1 MLSVK
6 ARESYDVSVSRISKV
21 SVGAKRLLV
30 GRPFRSDT
38 LSATHLRKR
47 IALPVFA
54 SDALSSVAY
63 APQEIFL
70 VLSAGGM
77 AALTFTPWVGLA
89 VAVVMVVVI
98 ACYRQNVRAY
108 PSGGGDYEVAT
119 VNLGPGAG
127 LGVGA
132 ALLIDYVLTVAV
144 SISAAAENI
153 GSAISLVH
161 DHKVLFA
168 VLAITFLAAVNLRG
182 VRESGAM
189 FAFPVYGFMAAMSA
203 LVLWGLVQVDVLGR
217 DLSAESADFTLV
229 TADGLSVTGVA
240 LAFIIAK
247 SFASGCAALTG
258 VEAIHNGVPAF
269 RKPRARNAAVTL
281 GMLGAIAVTF
291 LLGLLELARRLEVK
305 IAEDPAGQLLGAPEG
320 YRQKTMIAQL
330 AEPVFG
336 GLSPAFFL
344 IMGATG
350 LILVLAA
357 NTAFSGFP
365 MLASVLARDSY
376 LPRQLATR
384 GDRLAFS
391 NGIVLLAVAAAAL
404 VIVFDASVT
413 VLIQLYIVG
422 VFVAFTLGQ
431 WGMIRHWNRRLRH
444 EEDPVRR
451 RRVRRA
457 RWVNASGLVMTAGV
471 LVIVMVT
478 KFLSGAYIAV
488 LGMVA
493 LFAVMKLIR
502 RHYDSVA
509 RELEDSSWE
518 VVLPSRTHCV
528 VLVSKLHLPTLRALA
543 YARATR
549 PDTIEA
555 LTVNIDTAETRALV
569 REWQNRGIQVPL
581 KVVESPYREIN
592 RPVVDYVTRLREQS
606 PRDVV
611 IVYIPEYVVGH
622 WWEQLLHNQSALRLK
637 TRLLYERGVM
647 VTSVP
652 WQLSSSDGRAEQ
664 ARDEPI
670 VGRWRGPE
678 TR

>member
-1 MLSVK
+1 MLPGG
-6 ARESYDVSVSRISKV
+6 ARGPYDMSVSRISKV
-21 SVGAKRLLV
+21 SVGTKRLLV
-30 GRPFRSDT
+30 GRPSRSDT
-38 LSATHLRKR
+38 IGATSLRKR

-70 VLSAGGM
+70 VLSIAGVS
-77 AALTFTPWVGLA
+77 ALTFTPWVGLA
-89 VAVVMVVVI
+89 VAAVLVVVI

-119 VNLGPGAG
+119 VNLGPRAG
-127 LGVGA
+127 LAVGA
-132 ALLIDYVLTVAV
+132 ALLFDYVLTVAV
-144 SISAAAENI
+144 SISAAAATI
-153 GSAISLVH
+153 GSAIPFVQSREVP
-161 DHKVLFA
+161 FA
-168 VLAITFLAAVNLRG
+168 VLAIILLAALNLRG
-182 VRESGAM
+182 LRETGAM
-189 FAFPVYGFMAAMSA
+189 FAVPVYAFLAAMTA
-203 LVLWGLVQVDVLGR
+203 LIAWGLFQVEILGR
-217 DLSAESADFTLV
+217 DLRAESAGFELV
-229 TADGLSVTGVA
+229 PVDGAEVAGLA
-240 LAFIIAK
+240 LAFVVAK

-258 VEAIHNGVPAF
+258 IEAIHNGVPAF

-281 GMLGAIAVTF
+281 AVLGVLAVSF
-291 LLGLLELARRLEVK
+291 LLGLIALAGRLGVR
-305 IAEDPAGQLLGAPEG
+305 IAEQPAAQLIGAPEG

-330 AEPVFG
+330 ARPVFA
-336 GLSPAFFL
+336 GLPIAFYAV
-344 IMGATG
+344 IIITA
-350 LILVLAA
+350 LILALAA
-357 NTAFSGFP
+357 NTAFNGFP
-365 MLASVLARDSY
+365 VLASVLARDKY

-391 NGIVLLAVAAAAL
+391 NGIVLLAIAAVVLVVA
-404 VIVFDASVT
+404 FDAQVSL
-413 VLIQLYIVG
+413 LIQLYIVG

-431 WGMIRHWNRRLRH
+431 LGMVRHWTRRLGH
-444 EEDPVRR
+444 ERVPAVRR
-451 RRVRRA
+451 RIHRSRSI
-457 RWVNASGLVMTAGV
+457 NAVGFLLTAGV
-471 LVIVMVT
+471 LVIVMAT

-488 LGMVA
+488 LAMLGAFGIMR
-493 LFAVMKLIR
+493 LIH
-502 RHYDSVA
+502 RHYVSVA
-509 RELEDSSWE
+509 RELDDSSWE

-543 YARATR
+543 YARAAR
-549 PDTIEA
+549 PDSIEA

-569 REWQNRGIQVPL
+569 REWDRRGISVPL

-592 RPVVDYVTRLREQS
+592 RPVVDYVKRLRDQA

-611 IVYIPEYVVGH
+611 TVYIPEYVVGH
-622 WWEQLLHNQSALRLK
+622 WWEQILHNQSALRLK

-678 TR
+678 ER

>member
-1 MLSVK
+1 M
-6 ARESYDVSVSRISKV
+6 SKV

-38 LSATHLRKR
+38 IGATRLRKR

-70 VLSAGGM
+70 VLSMGGM
-77 AALTFTPWVGLA
+77 SALAFTPWVGLA
-89 VAVVMVVVI
+89 VAIVMVVVI

-119 VNLGPGAG
+119 VNLGPNAG

-144 SISAAAENI
+144 SIAAAAENI
-153 GSAISLVH
+153 GSAIPFVH
-161 DHKVLFA
+161 DHEVLFA
-168 VLAITFLAAVNLRG
+168 VLAITGLAAVNLRG

-189 FAFPVYGFMAAMSA
+189 FAIPVYTFMAAMTG
-203 LVLWGLVQVDVLGR
+203 LVAWGLFQVEVLGR
-217 DLSAESADFTLV
+217 DLNAESAGFTLV
-229 TADGLSVTGVA
+229 TPDGLSITGLA
-240 LAFIIAK
+240 LVFIVAK

-269 RKPRARNAAVTL
+269 RKPRARNAAATL
-281 GMLGAIAVTF
+281 GMLGVLAVSF
-291 LLGLLELARRLEVK
+291 LLGLIELARRLDVK
-305 IAEDPAGQLLGAPEG
+305 IAENPGAQLLGAPEG

-330 AEPVFG
+330 SEPVFAG
-336 GLSPAFFL
+336 VPLVFYV

-357 NTAFSGFP
+357 NTAFNGFP
-365 MLASVLARDSY
+365 MLASVLARDKY

-391 NGIVLLAVAAAAL
+391 NGIVLLAVAAATL
-404 VIVFDASVT
+404 VIVFDAQVT
-413 VLIQLYIVG
+413 ELIQLYIVG

-431 WGMIRHWNRRLRH
+431 WGMIRHWNRRLGH
-444 EEDPVRR
+444 EEDPAVRR
-451 RRVRRA
+451 GVRRA
-457 RWVNASGLVMTAGV
+457 RIVNATGMVLTASV
-471 LVIVMVT
+471 LVIVMAT

-488 LGMVA
+488 LGMMG
-493 LFAVMKLIR
+493 LFVVMKLIR

-509 RELEDSSWE
+509 RELDDSSWE
-518 VVLPSRTHCV
+518 VVLPSRTHCL

-555 LTVNIDTAETRALV
+555 LTVNIDTADTRALV
-569 REWQNRGIQVPL
+569 REWEDRGIQVPL

-592 RPVVDYVTRLREQS
+592 RPVVDYVTRLREQR

-622 WWEQLLHNQSALRLK
+622 WWEQFLHNQSALRLK
-637 TRLLYERGVM
+637 SRLLYERGVM

-670 VGRWRGPE
+670 VGRWREPE
-678 TR
+678 AQ

>member
-1 MLSVK
+1 VLSPRH
-6 ARESYDVSVSRISKV
+6 AEPYDVSVSRISKV
-21 SVGAKRLLV
+21 SVGTKRLLL

-38 LSATHLRKR
+38 VGDSPLAKR

-63 APQEIFL
+63 APEEIFL
-70 VLSAGGM
+70 VLSLAGLS
-77 AALTFTPWVGLA
+77 ALTFTPWVGLA

-119 VNLGPGAG
+119 VNLGPNAG

-144 SISAAAENI
+144 SISAAAANI
-153 GSAISLVH
+153 GSAIPFVYSNEAV
-161 DHKVLFA
+161 FA
-168 VLAITFLAAVNLRG
+168 VIAIILLTAMNLRG
-182 VRESGAM
+182 IRESRAM
-189 FAFPVYGFMAAMSA
+189 FAVPVYAFMISMAV
-203 LVLWGLVQVDVLGR
+203 LVVWGLFQVDVLDR
-217 DLSAESADFTLV
+217 DLRAESADFELV
-229 TADGLSVTGVA
+229 TPDGVAVTGLA
-240 LAFIIAK
+240 LAFVVAK

-269 RKPRARNAAVTL
+269 RRPRARNAATTL
-281 GMLGAIAVTF
+281 VVLGVVSISF
-291 LLGLLELARRLEVK
+291 LLGLIVLAIRLGVQ
-305 IAEDPAGQLLGAPEG
+305 IAEDPAAQLIGAPED
-320 YRQKTMIAQL
+320 YQQKTMVAQL
-330 AEPVFG
+330 AEPVFAG
-336 GLSPAFFL
+336 VPVVFYAV
-344 IMGATG
+344 MGVTA
-350 LILVLAA
+350 LILILAS
-357 NTAFSGFP
+357 NTAFNGFP
-365 MLASVLARDSY
+365 VLASRLARDKY

-391 NGIVLLAVAAAAL
+391 NGIVLLAVAAIVL
-404 VIVFDASVT
+404 VVAFDAQVT

-422 VFVAFTLGQ
+422 VFVAFTLSQ
-431 WGMIRHWNRRLRH
+431 LGMIRHWTRQL
-444 EEDPVRR
+444 ETEQIPAVRR
-451 RRVRRA
+451 RMRRA
-457 RWVNASGLVMTAGV
+457 RVVNAVGFVLTAGV
-471 LVIVMVT
+471 LVIIMASRL
-478 KFLSGAYIAV
+478 FAGAYIAV
-488 LGMVA
+488 LAMLAVFG
-493 LFAVMKLIR
+493 VMKLIN
-502 RHYDSVA
+502 RHYESVA
-509 RELEDSSWE
+509 RELDDSSWE

-555 LTVNIDTAETRALV
+555 LTVNIETAETRTLV
-569 REWQNRGIQVPL
+569 REWERRRISVPL

-592 RPVVDYVTRLREQS
+592 RPVVDYVKRLREQS

-637 TRLLYERGVM
+637 SRLLYERGVM

-652 WQLSSSDGRAEQ
+652 WQLSSSDGRAQQ
-664 ARDEPI
+664 ASDEPVI
-670 VGRWRGPE
+670 GRWGGPE
-678 TR
+678 E

>member
-1 MLSVK
+1 M
-6 ARESYDVSVSRISKV
+6 SRISKV

-38 LSATHLRKR
+38 IGTTALRKR
-47 IALPVFA
+47 VALPVFA

-70 VLSAGGM
+70 VLSLAGM
-77 AALTFTPWVGLA
+77 SALAFTPWVGLA
-89 VAVVMVVVI
+89 VSIVMLVVV

-119 VNLGPGAG
+119 VNLGPNAG

-144 SISAAAENI
+144 SVSAAAANVS
-153 GSAISLVH
+153 SAIPWVQSYEV
-161 DHKVLFA
+161 VFA
-168 VLAITFLAAVNLRG
+168 VLAIIVLAALNVRG
-182 VRESGAM
+182 IRETGTMSTI
-189 FAFPVYGFMAAMSA
+189 PVYAFMAALTA
-203 LVLWGLVQVDVLGR
+203 LIVWGLFQVDVLGR
-217 DLSAESADFTLV
+217 DLVAESADFDLV
-229 TADGLSVTGVA
+229 TPDGAAVTGLA
-240 LAFIIAK
+240 LLFVVAK
-247 SFASGCAALTG
+247 SFAAGSAALTG

-269 RKPRARNAAVTL
+269 RKPRVRNAATTL
-281 GMLGAIAVTF
+281 TMLGVLAVTF
-291 LLGLLELARRLEVK
+291 LMGLIALSVKLGLQ
-305 IAEDPAGQLLGAPEG
+305 IAEDPATQLIGAPEG

-330 AEPVFG
+330 AEPVFAN
-336 GLSPAFFL
+336 LSPMFYVV
-344 IMGATG
+344 MGVTA
-350 LILVLAA
+350 LILMLAA
-357 NTAFSGFP
+357 NTAFNGFP
-365 MLASVLARDSY
+365 MLASVLARDKY

-391 NGIVLLAVAAAAL
+391 NGILLLAVAAIAL
-404 VIVFDASVT
+404 VVAFDAEVT
-413 VLIQLYIVG
+413 MLIQLYIVG

-431 WGMIRHWNRRLRH
+431 LGMVRHWTRRLGH
-444 EEDPVRR
+444 EEVPAVRAG
-451 RRVRRA
+451 VKRA
-457 RWVNASGLVMTAGV
+457 RALNAVGLVLTASV
-471 LVIVMVT
+471 LVIVMAT
-478 KFLSGAYIAV
+478 KFLPGAYIAV
-488 LGMVA
+488 LAMVTV
-493 LFAVMKLIR
+493 FVVMKLIH

-509 RELEDSSWE
+509 RELEESSWE

-549 PDTIEA
+549 PDSIEA
-555 LTVNIDTAETRALV
+555 LTVNIETTETRALV
-569 REWQNRGIQVPL
+569 REWEERRISVPL

-592 RPVVDYVTRLREQS
+592 RPVIDYVTRLREQA

-611 IVYIPEYVVGH
+611 IVYIPEYVVGR
-622 WWEQLLHNQSALRLK
+622 WWEQLLHNQSARRLK

-670 VGRWRGPE
+670 VGRWRGPG

>member
-1 MLSVK
+1 MSVP
-6 ARESYDVSVSRISKV
+6 RITEVSA
-21 SVGAKRLLV
+21 GAKRLLL

-38 LSATHLRKR
+38 IGNTRLPKR
-47 IALPVFA
+47 VALPVFA

-70 VLSAGGM
+70 VLSLAGLS
-77 AALTFTPWVGLA
+77 ALAFTPWVGLA
-89 VAVVMVVVI
+89 VAAVMVVVI
-98 ACYRQNVRAY
+98 ACYRQNVHAY

-119 VNLGPGAG
+119 VNLGPNAG

-144 SISAAAENI
+144 SISAAAANI
-153 GSAISLVH
+153 GSAIGFVH
-161 DHKVLFA
+161 SNEVLFA
-168 VLAITFLAAVNLRG
+168 VVAIVLLTAVNLRG
-182 VRESGAM
+182 IRESGAM
-189 FAFPVYGFMAAMSA
+189 FAVPVYAFRAAMTA
-203 LVLWGLVQVDVLGR
+203 RVVWGLFQVEVLGR
-217 DLSAESADFTLV
+217 DLRAESADFGVITP
-229 TADGLSVTGVA
+229 DGAAVTGMA
-240 LAFIIAK
+240 LAFVVAK

-269 RKPRARNAAVTL
+269 RKPRARNAATTL
-281 GMLGAIAVTF
+281 V
-291 LLGLLELARRLEVK
+291 LLGVLAVSFLMGLIALAVRTGVK
-305 IAEDPAGQLLGAPEG
+305 IAEDPATQLTGAPEG
-320 YRQKTMIAQL
+320 YRQKTLIAQL
-330 AEPVFG
+330 AEPVFA
-336 GLSPAFFL
+336 GLPIAFYL
-344 IMGATG
+344 VMVVTA

-357 NTAFSGFP
+357 NTAFNGFP
-365 MLASVLARDSY
+365 VLASVLARDKY

-391 NGIVLLAVAAAAL
+391 NGIVLLAVAAIVL
-404 VIVFDASVT
+404 VIAFDAQVT

-422 VFVAFTLGQ
+422 VFVAFTLSQ
-431 WGMIRHWNRRLRH
+431 LGMVRHWTRRLEH
-444 EEDPVRR
+444 EQIPAVR
-451 RRVRRA
+451 RRVRRSRA
-457 RWVNASGLVMTAGV
+457 INAVGFVMTAGV
-471 LVIVMVT
+471 LVIVMST

-488 LGMVA
+488 LAMLAV
-493 LFAVMKLIR
+493 FVVMKLIR
-502 RHYDSVA
+502 KHYDAVA

-518 VVLPSRTHCV
+518 VVLPSRTHGV

-569 REWQNRGIQVPL
+569 REWERRRISVPL
-581 KVVESPYREIN
+581 KVIESPYREIN
-592 RPVVDYVTRLREQS
+592 RPVLDYVKRLRDQS
-606 PRDVV
+606 PRDIVS
-611 IVYIPEYVVGH
+611 VYIPEYVVGH

-637 TRLLYERGVM
+637 SRLLYERGVM

-670 VGRWRGPE
+670 VGRWGGPE
-678 TR
+678 AQ

>member
-1 MLSVK
+1 M
-6 ARESYDVSVSRISKV
+6 
-21 SVGAKRLLV
+21 GTKRLLV
-30 GRPFRSDT
+30 GRPSRSDT
-38 LSATHLRKR
+38 IGATSLRKR

-70 VLSAGGM
+70 VLSIAGVS
-77 AALTFTPWVGLA
+77 ALTFTPWVGLA
-89 VAVVMVVVI
+89 VAAVLVVVI

-119 VNLGPGAG
+119 VNLGPSAG
-127 LGVGA
+127 LAVGA
-132 ALLIDYVLTVAV
+132 ALLFDYVLTVAV
-144 SISAAAENI
+144 SISAAAATI
-153 GSAISLVH
+153 GSAIPFVQSREIP
-161 DHKVLFA
+161 FA
-168 VLAITFLAAVNLRG
+168 VLAIILLAALNLRG
-182 VRESGAM
+182 LRETGAM
-189 FAFPVYGFMAAMSA
+189 FAVPVYAFLASMTA
-203 LVLWGLVQVDVLGR
+203 LIVWGLFQVEILGR
-217 DLSAESADFTLV
+217 DLRAESAGFELV
-229 TADGLSVTGVA
+229 PVDGAEVAGLA
-240 LAFIIAK
+240 LAFVVAK

-258 VEAIHNGVPAF
+258 IEAIHNGVPAF

-281 GMLGAIAVTF
+281 AVLGVLAVSF
-291 LLGLLELARRLEVK
+291 LLGLIALAGRLGVR
-305 IAEDPAGQLLGAPEG
+305 IAEQPASQLIGAPEG

-330 AEPVFG
+330 ARPVFA
-336 GLSPAFFL
+336 GLPIAFYAV
-344 IMGATG
+344 IIITA
-350 LILVLAA
+350 LILALAA
-357 NTAFSGFP
+357 NTAFNGFP
-365 MLASVLARDSY
+365 VLASVLARDKY

-391 NGIVLLAVAAAAL
+391 NGIVVLAIAAVVLVVA
-404 VIVFDASVT
+404 FDAQVSL
-413 VLIQLYIVG
+413 LIQLYIVG

-431 WGMIRHWNRRLRH
+431 LGMVRHWTRRLDH
-444 EEDPVRR
+444 ERVPSVRR
-451 RRVRRA
+451 RIHRSRA
-457 RWVNASGLVMTAGV
+457 INAVGFLVTAGV
-471 LVIVMVT
+471 LVIVMAT

-488 LGMVA
+488 LAMLGAFGIMR
-493 LFAVMKLIR
+493 LIH
-502 RHYDSVA
+502 RHYVAVA
-509 RELEDSSWE
+509 RELDDSSWE

-543 YARATR
+543 YARAAR
-549 PDTIEA
+549 PDSIEA

-569 REWQNRGIQVPL
+569 REWDRRGISVPL

-592 RPVVDYVTRLREQS
+592 RPVVDYVKRVRDQA

-611 IVYIPEYVVGH
+611 TVYIPEYVVGH
-622 WWEQLLHNQSALRLK
+622 WWEQILHNQSALRLK

-678 TR
+678 ER

>member
-1 MLSVK
+1 M
-6 ARESYDVSVSRISKV
+6 ACGSYDVSVSRISKV

-38 LSATHLRKR
+38 IGATRLRKR

-70 VLSAGGM
+70 VLSMGGM
-77 AALTFTPWVGLA
+77 SALAFTPWVGLA
-89 VAVVMVVVI
+89 VAIVMVVVI

-119 VNLGPGAG
+119 VNLGPNAG

-144 SISAAAENI
+144 SIAAAAENI
-153 GSAISLVH
+153 GSAIPFVH
-161 DHKVLFA
+161 DHEVLFA
-168 VLAITFLAAVNLRG
+168 VLAITGLAAVNLRG

-189 FAFPVYGFMAAMSA
+189 FAIPVYTFMAAMTG
-203 LVLWGLVQVDVLGR
+203 LVAWGLFQVEVLGR
-217 DLSAESADFTLV
+217 DLNAESAGFTLV
-229 TADGLSVTGVA
+229 TPDGLSITGLA
-240 LAFIIAK
+240 LVFIVAK

-269 RKPRARNAAVTL
+269 RKPRARNAAATL
-281 GMLGAIAVTF
+281 GMLGVLAVSF
-291 LLGLLELARRLEVK
+291 LLGLIELARRLDVK
-305 IAEDPAGQLLGAPEG
+305 IAENPGAQLLGAPEG

-330 AEPVFG
+330 SEPVFAG
-336 GLSPAFFL
+336 VPLVFYV

-357 NTAFSGFP
+357 NTAFNGFP
-365 MLASVLARDSY
+365 MLASVLARDKY

-404 VIVFDASVT
+404 VIVFDAQVT
-413 VLIQLYIVG
+413 ELIQLYIVG

-431 WGMIRHWNRRLRH
+431 WGMIRHWNRRLGH
-444 EEDPVRR
+444 EEDAAVRR
-451 RRVRRA
+451 GVRRA
-457 RWVNASGLVMTAGV
+457 RIVNATGMVLTASV
-471 LVIVMVT
+471 LVIVMAT

-488 LGMVA
+488 LGMVG
-493 LFAVMKLIR
+493 LFVVMKLIR

-509 RELEDSSWE
+509 RELDDSSWE
-518 VVLPSRTHCV
+518 VVLPSRTHCL

-555 LTVNIDTAETRALV
+555 LTVNIDTADTRALV
-569 REWQNRGIQVPL
+569 REWEDRGIQVPL

-592 RPVVDYVTRLREQS
+592 RPVVDYVTRLREQR

-622 WWEQLLHNQSALRLK
+622 WWEQFLHNQSALRLK
-637 TRLLYERGVM
+637 SRLLYERGVM

-670 VGRWRGPE
+670 VGRWREPE
-678 TR
+678 AQ

>member
-1 MLSVK
+1 M
-6 ARESYDVSVSRISKV
+6 SVSRISKV

-38 LSATHLRKR
+38 LGTAPLRKR
-47 IALPVFA
+47 VALPVFA

-70 VLSAGGM
+70 VLSIAGM
-77 AALTFTPWVGLA
+77 SAVAFTPWVGLA
-89 VAVVMVVVI
+89 VSIVLLVVV

-119 VNLGPGAG
+119 VNLGPNAG

-144 SISAAAENI
+144 SISAAAANI
-153 GSAISLVH
+153 GSAIPWVQSNEV
-161 DHKVLFA
+161 VFA
-168 VLAITFLAAVNLRG
+168 VLAIVILTALNVRG
-182 VRESGAM
+182 IRETGAM
-189 FAFPVYGFMAAMSA
+189 STIPVYAFMAAMTA
-203 LVLWGLVQVDVLGR
+203 LVIWGLFQVEVLGR
-217 DLSAESADFTLV
+217 ALRAESADFDLV
-229 TADGLSVTGVA
+229 TSDGAAVTGLA
-240 LAFIIAK
+240 LVFVVAK
-247 SFASGCAALTG
+247 SFAAGSAALTG

-269 RKPRARNAAVTL
+269 RKPRVRNAATTL
-281 GMLGAIAVTF
+281 TMLGVLAVAFLMGLIA
-291 LLGLLELARRLEVK
+291 LAGKLGLQ
-305 IAEDPAGQLLGAPEG
+305 IAEDPATQLVGAPEG

-330 AEPVFG
+330 AEPVFA
-336 GLSPAFFL
+336 GLSPLFYVV
-344 IMGATG
+344 MGVTA

-357 NTAFSGFP
+357 NTAFTGFP
-365 MLASVLARDSY
+365 VLASVLARDKY

-391 NGIVLLAVAAAAL
+391 NGIILLAIAAAAL
-404 VIVFDASVT
+404 VVAFDANVT
-413 VLIQLYIVG
+413 MLIQLYIVG

-431 WGMIRHWNRRLRH
+431 LGMVRHWTRRLGH
-444 EEDPVRR
+444 EEVPAVRAG
-451 RRVRRA
+451 VKRA
-457 RWVNASGLVMTAGV
+457 RALNAVGFVLTAGV
-471 LVIVMVT
+471 LVIVMAT
-478 KFLSGAYIAV
+478 KFVSGAYIAV
-488 LGMVA
+488 LAMVTV
-493 LFAVMKLIR
+493 FVVMRLIH

-509 RELEDSSWE
+509 RELEESSWE

-549 PDTIEA
+549 PDSIEA

-569 REWQNRGIQVPL
+569 REWEERRITVPL

-592 RPVVDYVTRLREQS
+592 RPVVDYVTRLREKA

-611 IVYIPEYVVGH
+611 IVYIPEYVVGR

-637 TRLLYERGVM
+637 SRLLYERGVM

>member
-1 MLSVK
+1 MLSAA
-6 ARESYDVSVSRISKV
+6 ARGSYDVSVSRISRV

-38 LSATHLRKR
+38 IGATRLRKR

-70 VLSAGGM
+70 VLSIAGM
-77 AALTFTPWVGLA
+77 SAIALTPWVGVA
-89 VAVVMVVVI
+89 VAFVMVVVI
-98 ACYRQNVRAY
+98 ACYRQNVHAY

-119 VNLGPGAG
+119 VNLGPRAG

-144 SISAAAENI
+144 SISAAAANI
-153 GSAISLVH
+153 GSAIPFVQSHAVF
-161 DHKVLFA
+161 FA
-168 VLAITFLAAVNLRG
+168 VLAIAGLAAVNLRG
-182 VRESGAM
+182 IRESGAM
-189 FAFPVYGFMAAMSA
+189 FAVPVYAFLASMIA
-203 LVLWGLVQVDVLGR
+203 LIVWGLLQVEVLGR
-217 DLSAESADFTLV
+217 DLSAESAEFDL
-229 TADGLSVTGVA
+229 APAEGAEVTGLA
-240 LAFIIAK
+240 LAFVVAK

-269 RKPRARNAAVTL
+269 RKPRARNAAITL
-281 GMLGAIAVTF
+281 AILGVLSVSF
-291 LLGLLELARRLEVK
+291 LLGLIALARRLGVR
-305 IAEDPAGQLLGAPEG
+305 IAENPATQLVGAPEG
-320 YRQKTMIAQL
+320 YQQKTMIAQL
-330 AEPVFG
+330 AEPVFA
-336 GLSPAFFL
+336 GLPIVFYVV
-344 IMGATG
+344 MVVTAT
-350 LILVLAA
+350 ILVLAA
-357 NTAFSGFP
+357 NTAFNGFP
-365 MLASVLARDSY
+365 VLASVLARDKY

-391 NGIVLLAVAAAAL
+391 NGIVLLAIAAIAL
-404 VIVFDASVT
+404 VIAFDAQVT

-431 WGMIRHWNRRLRH
+431 LGMVRHWTRRLRH
-444 EEDPVRR
+444 EEIPAVRR
-451 RRVRRA
+451 RARRSRA
-457 RWVNASGLVMTAGV
+457 VNAVGFALTSGV
-471 LVIVMVT
+471 LIIVMAT
-478 KFLSGAYIAV
+478 KFFSGAYIAV
-488 LGMVA
+488 LAMVA
-493 LFAVMKLIR
+493 VFGVMRLIH
-502 RHYDSVA
+502 RHYDAVA
-509 RELEDSSWE
+509 RELDDSSHE
-518 VVLPSRTHCV
+518 VVLPSRTHCL

-569 REWQNRGIQVPL
+569 REWESRSISVPL

-592 RPVVDYVTRLREQS
+592 RPVVDYVKRLRDQS

-652 WQLSSSDGRAEQ
+652 WQLSSSRGRAEQ

-670 VGRWRGPE
+670 VGRLGGPE
-678 TR
+678 AR

>member
-1 MLSVK
+1 M
-6 ARESYDVSVSRISKV
+6 SVSRISKV

-38 LSATHLRKR
+38 LGTAPLRKR
-47 IALPVFA
+47 VALPVFA

-70 VLSAGGM
+70 VLSIAGM
-77 AALTFTPWVGLA
+77 SAVAFTPWVGLA
-89 VAVVMVVVI
+89 VSIVLLVVV

-119 VNLGPGAG
+119 VNLGPNAG

-144 SISAAAENI
+144 SISAAAANI
-153 GSAISLVH
+153 GSAIPWVQSNEV
-161 DHKVLFA
+161 VFA
-168 VLAITFLAAVNLRG
+168 VLAIVILTALNVRG
-182 VRESGAM
+182 IRETGAM
-189 FAFPVYGFMAAMSA
+189 STIPVYAFMAALTA
-203 LVLWGLVQVDVLGR
+203 LGILGLFQVEVLGR
-217 DLSAESADFTLV
+217 ALRAESADFDLV
-229 TADGLSVTGVA
+229 TSDGAAVTGLA
-240 LAFIIAK
+240 LVFVVAK
-247 SFASGCAALTG
+247 SFAAGSAALTG

-269 RKPRARNAAVTL
+269 RKPRVRNAATTL
-281 GMLGAIAVTF
+281 TMLGVLAVAFLMGLIA
-291 LLGLLELARRLEVK
+291 LAGRLGLQ
-305 IAEDPAGQLLGAPEG
+305 IAEDPATQLVGAPAG

-330 AEPVFG
+330 AEPVFA
-336 GLSPAFFL
+336 GLSPLFYVV
-344 IMGATG
+344 MGVTA

-357 NTAFSGFP
+357 NTAFTGFP
-365 MLASVLARDSY
+365 VLASVLARDKY

-391 NGIVLLAVAAAAL
+391 NGIILLAIAAAAL
-404 VIVFDASVT
+404 VVAFDANVT
-413 VLIQLYIVG
+413 MLIQLYIVG

-431 WGMIRHWNRRLRH
+431 LGMVRHWTRRLGH
-444 EEDPVRR
+444 EEVPAVRAG
-451 RRVRRA
+451 VKRA
-457 RWVNASGLVMTAGV
+457 RALNAAGFVLTAGV
-471 LVIVMVT
+471 LVIVMAT
-478 KFLSGAYIAV
+478 KFVSGAYIAV
-488 LGMVA
+488 LAMVTV
-493 LFAVMKLIR
+493 FVVMRLIH

-509 RELEDSSWE
+509 RELEESSWE

-549 PDTIEA
+549 PDSIEA

-569 REWQNRGIQVPL
+569 REWEERRITVPL

-592 RPVVDYVTRLREQS
+592 RPVVDYVTRLREKA

-611 IVYIPEYVVGH
+611 IVYIPEYVVGR

-637 TRLLYERGVM
+637 SRLLYERGVM

>member
-1 MLSVK
+1 M
-6 ARESYDVSVSRISKV
+6 SRISKV

-38 LSATHLRKR
+38 IGATRLRKR

-70 VLSAGGM
+70 VLSMGGM
-77 AALTFTPWVGLA
+77 SALAFTPWVGLA
-89 VAVVMVVVI
+89 VAIVMVVVI

-119 VNLGPGAG
+119 VNLGPNAG

-144 SISAAAENI
+144 SIAAAAENI
-153 GSAISLVH
+153 GSAIPFVH
-161 DHKVLFA
+161 DHEVLFA
-168 VLAITFLAAVNLRG
+168 VLAITGLAAVNLRG

-189 FAFPVYGFMAAMSA
+189 FAIPVYTFMAAMTG
-203 LVLWGLVQVDVLGR
+203 LVAWGLFQVEVLGR
-217 DLSAESADFTLV
+217 DLNAESAGFTLV
-229 TADGLSVTGVA
+229 TPDGLSITGLA
-240 LAFIIAK
+240 LVFIVAK

-269 RKPRARNAAVTL
+269 RKPRARNAAATL
-281 GMLGAIAVTF
+281 GMLGVLAVAF
-291 LLGLLELARRLEVK
+291 LLGLIELARRLDVK
-305 IAEDPAGQLLGAPEG
+305 IAENPGAQLLGAPEG

-330 AEPVFG
+330 SEPVFAG
-336 GLSPAFFL
+336 VPLVFYV

-357 NTAFSGFP
+357 NTAFNGFP
-365 MLASVLARDSY
+365 MLASVLARDKY

-404 VIVFDASVT
+404 VIVFDAQVT
-413 VLIQLYIVG
+413 ELIQLYIVG

-431 WGMIRHWNRRLRH
+431 WGMIRHWNRRLGH
-444 EEDPVRR
+444 EEDPAVRR
-451 RRVRRA
+451 GVRRA
-457 RWVNASGLVMTAGV
+457 RIVNATGMVLTATV
-471 LVIVMVT
+471 LVIVMAT

-488 LGMVA
+488 LGMVG
-493 LFAVMKLIR
+493 LFVVMKLIR

-509 RELEDSSWE
+509 RELDDSSWE
-518 VVLPSRTHCV
+518 VVLPSRTHCL

-555 LTVNIDTAETRALV
+555 LTVNIDTADTRALV
-569 REWQNRGIQVPL
+569 REWEDRGIQVPL

-592 RPVVDYVTRLREQS
+592 RPVVDYVTRLREQR

-622 WWEQLLHNQSALRLK
+622 WWEQFLHNQSALRLK
-637 TRLLYERGVM
+637 SRLLYERGVM

-670 VGRWRGPE
+670 VGRWREPE
-678 TR
+678 AQ

>member
-1 MLSVK
+1 M
-6 ARESYDVSVSRISKV
+6 SVSRISKV
-21 SVGAKRLLV
+21 SMGTKRLLV
-30 GRPFRSDT
+30 GRPSRSDT
-38 LSATHLRKR
+38 IGATSLRKR

-70 VLSAGGM
+70 VLSIAGVS
-77 AALTFTPWVGLA
+77 ALTFTPWVGLA
-89 VAVVMVVVI
+89 VAAVLVVVI

-119 VNLGPGAG
+119 VNLGPSAG
-127 LGVGA
+127 LAVGA
-132 ALLIDYVLTVAV
+132 ALLFDYVLTVAV
-144 SISAAAENI
+144 SISAAAATI
-153 GSAISLVH
+153 GSAIPFVQSREIP
-161 DHKVLFA
+161 FA
-168 VLAITFLAAVNLRG
+168 VLAIILLAALNLRG
-182 VRESGAM
+182 LRETGAM
-189 FAFPVYGFMAAMSA
+189 FAVPVYAFLASMTA
-203 LVLWGLVQVDVLGR
+203 LIVWGLFQVEILGR
-217 DLSAESADFTLV
+217 DLRAESAGFEMV
-229 TADGLSVTGVA
+229 PVDGAELAGLA
-240 LAFIIAK
+240 LAFVVAK

-258 VEAIHNGVPAF
+258 IEAIHNGVPAF

-281 GMLGAIAVTF
+281 AVLGVLAVSF
-291 LLGLLELARRLEVK
+291 LLGLIALAGRLGVR
-305 IAEDPAGQLLGAPEG
+305 IAEQPAAQLIGAPEG

-330 AEPVFG
+330 ARPVFE
-336 GLSPAFFL
+336 GLPLAFYAV
-344 IMGATG
+344 IIITA
-350 LILVLAA
+350 LILALAA
-357 NTAFSGFP
+357 NTAFNGFP
-365 MLASVLARDSY
+365 VLASVLARDKY

-391 NGIVLLAVAAAAL
+391 NGIVVLAIAAVVLVVA
-404 VIVFDASVT
+404 FDAQVSL
-413 VLIQLYIVG
+413 LIQLYIVG

-431 WGMIRHWNRRLRH
+431 LGMVRHWTRRLDH
-444 EEDPVRR
+444 ERVPSVRR
-451 RRVRRA
+451 RIHRSRA
-457 RWVNASGLVMTAGV
+457 INAVGFLVTAGV
-471 LVIVMVT
+471 LVTVMAT

-488 LGMVA
+488 LAMLGAFGIMR
-493 LFAVMKLIR
+493 LIH
-502 RHYDSVA
+502 RHYVAVA
-509 RELEDSSWE
+509 RELDDSSWE

-543 YARATR
+543 YARAAR
-549 PDTIEA
+549 PDSIEA

-569 REWQNRGIQVPL
+569 REWDRRGISVPL

-592 RPVVDYVTRLREQS
+592 RPVVDYVKRLRDQA

-611 IVYIPEYVVGH
+611 TVYIPEYVVGH
-622 WWEQLLHNQSALRLK
+622 WWEQILHNQSALRLK

-678 TR
+678 ER

>member
-1 MLSVK
+1 M
-6 ARESYDVSVSRISKV
+6 SVSRISKV

-38 LSATHLRKR
+38 LGTAPLRKR
-47 IALPVFA
+47 VALPVFA

-70 VLSAGGM
+70 VLSIAGM
-77 AALTFTPWVGLA
+77 SAVAFTPWVGLA
-89 VAVVMVVVI
+89 VSIVLLVVV

-119 VNLGPGAG
+119 VNLGPNAG

-144 SISAAAENI
+144 SISAAAANI
-153 GSAISLVH
+153 GSAIPWVQSNEV
-161 DHKVLFA
+161 VFA
-168 VLAITFLAAVNLRG
+168 VLAIVILTALNVRG
-182 VRESGAM
+182 IRETGAM
-189 FAFPVYGFMAAMSA
+189 STIPVYAFMAAMTA
-203 LVLWGLVQVDVLGR
+203 LVIWGLFQVEVLGR
-217 DLSAESADFTLV
+217 GLRAESADFDLV
-229 TADGLSVTGVA
+229 TSDGAAVTGLA
-240 LAFIIAK
+240 LVFVVAK
-247 SFASGCAALTG
+247 SFAAGSAALTG

-269 RKPRARNAAVTL
+269 RKPRVRNAATTL
-281 GMLGAIAVTF
+281 TMLGVLAVAFLMGLIA
-291 LLGLLELARRLEVK
+291 LAGRLGLQ
-305 IAEDPAGQLLGAPEG
+305 IAEDPATQLVGAPAG

-330 AEPVFG
+330 AEPVFA
-336 GLSPAFFL
+336 GLSPLFYVV
-344 IMGATG
+344 MGVTA

-357 NTAFSGFP
+357 NTAFTGFP
-365 MLASVLARDSY
+365 VLASVLARDKY

-391 NGIVLLAVAAAAL
+391 NGIILLAIAAAAL
-404 VIVFDASVT
+404 VVAFDANVT
-413 VLIQLYIVG
+413 MLIQLYIVG

-431 WGMIRHWNRRLRH
+431 LGMVRHWTRRLGH
-444 EEDPVRR
+444 EEVPAVRAG
-451 RRVRRA
+451 VKRA
-457 RWVNASGLVMTAGV
+457 RALNTVGLVLTAGV
-471 LVIVMVT
+471 LVIVMAT
-478 KFLSGAYIAV
+478 KFVSGAYIAV
-488 LGMVA
+488 LAMVTV
-493 LFAVMKLIR
+493 FVVMRLIH

-509 RELEDSSWE
+509 RELEESSWE

-549 PDTIEA
+549 PDSIEA

-569 REWQNRGIQVPL
+569 REWEERRITVPL

-592 RPVVDYVTRLREQS
+592 RPVVDYVTRLREKA

-611 IVYIPEYVVGH
+611 IVYIPEYVVGR

-637 TRLLYERGVM
+637 SRLLYERGVM

>member
-1 MLSVK
+1 M
-6 ARESYDVSVSRISKV
+6 SKV

-38 LSATHLRKR
+38 IGTTALRKR
-47 IALPVFA
+47 VALPVFA

-70 VLSAGGM
+70 VLSLAGM
-77 AALTFTPWVGLA
+77 SALAFTPWVGLA
-89 VAVVMVVVI
+89 VSIVMLVVV

-119 VNLGPGAG
+119 VNLGPNAG

-144 SISAAAENI
+144 SVSAAAANVS
-153 GSAISLVH
+153 SAIPWVQSYEV
-161 DHKVLFA
+161 VFA
-168 VLAITFLAAVNLRG
+168 VLAIIVLAALNVRG
-182 VRESGAM
+182 IRETGTMSTI
-189 FAFPVYGFMAAMSA
+189 PVYAFMAALTA
-203 LVLWGLVQVDVLGR
+203 LIVWGLFQVDVLGR
-217 DLSAESADFTLV
+217 DLVAESADFDLV
-229 TADGLSVTGVA
+229 TPDGAAVTGLA
-240 LAFIIAK
+240 LLFVVAK
-247 SFASGCAALTG
+247 SFAAGSAALTG

-269 RKPRARNAAVTL
+269 RKPRVRNAATTL
-281 GMLGAIAVTF
+281 TMLGVLAVTF
-291 LLGLLELARRLEVK
+291 LMGLIALSVKLGLQ
-305 IAEDPAGQLLGAPEG
+305 IAEDPATQLIGAPEG

-330 AEPVFG
+330 AEPVFAN
-336 GLSPAFFL
+336 LSPMFYVV
-344 IMGATG
+344 MGVTA
-350 LILVLAA
+350 LILMLAA
-357 NTAFSGFP
+357 NTAFNGFP
-365 MLASVLARDSY
+365 MLASVLARDKY

-391 NGIVLLAVAAAAL
+391 NGILLLAVAAIAL
-404 VIVFDASVT
+404 VVAFDAEVT
-413 VLIQLYIVG
+413 MLIQLYIVG

-431 WGMIRHWNRRLRH
+431 LGMVRHWTRRLGH
-444 EEDPVRR
+444 EEVPAVRAG
-451 RRVRRA
+451 VKRA
-457 RWVNASGLVMTAGV
+457 RALNAVGLVLTASV
-471 LVIVMVT
+471 LVIVMAT
-478 KFLSGAYIAV
+478 KFLPGAYIAV
-488 LGMVA
+488 LAMVTV
-493 LFAVMKLIR
+493 FVVMKLIH

-509 RELEDSSWE
+509 RELEESSWE

-549 PDTIEA
+549 PDSIEA
-555 LTVNIDTAETRALV
+555 LTVNIETTETRALV
-569 REWQNRGIQVPL
+569 REWEERRISVPL

-592 RPVVDYVTRLREQS
+592 RPVIDYVTRLREQA

-611 IVYIPEYVVGH
+611 IVYIPEYVVGR
-622 WWEQLLHNQSALRLK
+622 WWEQLLHNQSARRLK

-670 VGRWRGPE
+670 VGRWRGPG

>member
-1 MLSVK
+1 M
-6 ARESYDVSVSRISKV
+6 SRISKV
-21 SVGAKRLLV
+21 SLGAKRLLV

-38 LSATHLRKR
+38 LGSTRLRKR

-70 VLSAGGM
+70 VLSMGGM
-77 AALTFTPWVGLA
+77 AALAFTPWVGLA

-119 VNLGPGAG
+119 VNLGPNAG

-144 SISAAAENI
+144 SIAAAAENI
-153 GSAISLVH
+153 GSAIPVVH
-161 DHKVLFA
+161 DHTVLFA
-168 VLAITFLAAVNLRG
+168 VGSIVLLTAVNLRG
-182 VRESGAM
+182 IRQSGAM
-189 FAFPVYGFMAAMSA
+189 FAVPVYAFMAAMAA
-203 LVLWGLVQVDVLGR
+203 LVVWGLLQVGLLGR
-217 DLSAESADFTLV
+217 DLTAESADFTLV
-229 TADGLSVTGVA
+229 TPDGLSVTGVA
-240 LAFIIAK
+240 LVFIVAK

-269 RKPRARNAAVTL
+269 RKPRARNAAATL

-305 IAEDPAGQLLGAPEG
+305 IAENPALQLMGAPEG

-330 AEPVFG
+330 AEPVFAG
-336 GLSPAFFL
+336 MPLAFYV
-344 IMGATG
+344 IMAATG

-365 MLASVLARDSY
+365 MLASVLARDCY

-391 NGIVLLAVAAAAL
+391 NGIVLLAVAAGAL
-404 VIVFDASVT
+404 VVIFDAQVT
-413 VLIQLYIVG
+413 ELIQLYIVG

-431 WGMIRHWNRRLRH
+431 WGMVRHWTRRLGH
-444 EEDPVRR
+444 EENPALR

-457 RWVNASGLVMTAGV
+457 RAVNATGLVLTAGV
-471 LVIVMVT
+471 LVIVMAT

-488 LGMVA
+488 LGMAVV
-493 LFAVMKLIR
+493 FVVMKLIR

-509 RELEDSSWE
+509 RELEESSWE

-549 PDTIEA
+549 PDSIEA

-569 REWQNRGIQVPL
+569 REWESRGIGVPL

-592 RPVVDYVTRLREQS
+592 RPVVDYVARLREQA

-611 IVYIPEYVVGH
+611 IVYIPEYVVGR

-670 VGRWRGPE
+670 VGRWGEPEGP
-678 TR
+678 

>member
-1 MLSVK
+1 M
-6 ARESYDVSVSRISKV
+6 ACGSYDVSVSRISKV

-38 LSATHLRKR
+38 IGATRLRKR

-70 VLSAGGM
+70 VLSMGGM
-77 AALTFTPWVGLA
+77 SALAFTPWVGLA
-89 VAVVMVVVI
+89 VAIVMVVVI

-119 VNLGPGAG
+119 VNLGPNAG

-144 SISAAAENI
+144 SIAAAAENI
-153 GSAISLVH
+153 GSAIPFVH
-161 DHKVLFA
+161 DHEVLFA
-168 VLAITFLAAVNLRG
+168 VLAITGLAAVNLRG

-189 FAFPVYGFMAAMSA
+189 FAIPVYTFMAAMTG
-203 LVLWGLVQVDVLGR
+203 LVAWGLFQVEVLGR
-217 DLSAESADFTLV
+217 DLNAESAGFTLV
-229 TADGLSVTGVA
+229 TPDGLSITGLA
-240 LAFIIAK
+240 LVFIVAK

-269 RKPRARNAAVTL
+269 RKPRARNAAATL
-281 GMLGAIAVTF
+281 GMLGVLAVSF
-291 LLGLLELARRLEVK
+291 LLGLIELARRLDVK
-305 IAEDPAGQLLGAPEG
+305 IAENPGAQLLGAPEG

-330 AEPVFG
+330 SEPVFAG
-336 GLSPAFFL
+336 VPLVFYV

-357 NTAFSGFP
+357 NTAFNGFP
-365 MLASVLARDSY
+365 MLASVLARDKY

-404 VIVFDASVT
+404 VIVFDAQVT
-413 VLIQLYIVG
+413 ELIQLYIVG

-431 WGMIRHWNRRLRH
+431 WGMIRHWTRRLGH
-444 EEDPVRR
+444 EEDAAVRR
-451 RRVRRA
+451 GVRRA
-457 RWVNASGLVMTAGV
+457 RIVNATGMVLTASV
-471 LVIVMVT
+471 LVIVMAT

-488 LGMVA
+488 LGMVG
-493 LFAVMKLIR
+493 LFVVMKLIR

-509 RELEDSSWE
+509 RELDDSSWE
-518 VVLPSRTHCV
+518 VVLPSRTHCL

-555 LTVNIDTAETRALV
+555 LTVNIDTADTRALV
-569 REWQNRGIQVPL
+569 REWEDRGIQVPL

-592 RPVVDYVTRLREQS
+592 RPVVDYVTRLREQR

-622 WWEQLLHNQSALRLK
+622 WWEQFLHNQSALRLK
-637 TRLLYERGVM
+637 SRLLYERGVM

-670 VGRWRGPE
+670 VGRWREPE
-678 TR
+678 AQ

>member
-1 MLSVK
+1 M
-6 ARESYDVSVSRISKV
+6 ACGSYDVSVSRISKV

-38 LSATHLRKR
+38 IGATRLRKR

-70 VLSAGGM
+70 VLSMGGM
-77 AALTFTPWVGLA
+77 SALAFTPWVGLA
-89 VAVVMVVVI
+89 VAIVMVVVI

-119 VNLGPGAG
+119 VNLGPNAG

-144 SISAAAENI
+144 SIAAAAENI
-153 GSAISLVH
+153 GSAIPFVH
-161 DHKVLFA
+161 DHEVLFA
-168 VLAITFLAAVNLRG
+168 VLAITGLAAVNLRG

-189 FAFPVYGFMAAMSA
+189 FAIPVYTFMAAMTG
-203 LVLWGLVQVDVLGR
+203 LVAWGLFQVEVLGR
-217 DLSAESADFTLV
+217 DLNAESAGFTLV
-229 TADGLSVTGVA
+229 TPDGLSITGLA
-240 LAFIIAK
+240 LVFIVAK

-269 RKPRARNAAVTL
+269 RKPRARNAAATL
-281 GMLGAIAVTF
+281 GMLGVLAVAF
-291 LLGLLELARRLEVK
+291 LLGLIELARRLDVK
-305 IAEDPAGQLLGAPEG
+305 IAENPGAQLLGAPEG

-330 AEPVFG
+330 SEPVFAG
-336 GLSPAFFL
+336 VPLVFYL

-357 NTAFSGFP
+357 NTAFNGFP
-365 MLASVLARDSY
+365 MLASVLARDKY

-404 VIVFDASVT
+404 VIVFDAQVT
-413 VLIQLYIVG
+413 ELIQLYIVG

-431 WGMIRHWNRRLRH
+431 WGMIRHWNRRLGH
-444 EEDPVRR
+444 EEDPAVRR
-451 RRVRRA
+451 GVRRA
-457 RWVNASGLVMTAGV
+457 RIVNATGMVLTATV
-471 LVIVMVT
+471 LVIVMAT

-488 LGMVA
+488 LGMVG
-493 LFAVMKLIR
+493 LFVVMKLIR

-509 RELEDSSWE
+509 RELDDSSWE
-518 VVLPSRTHCV
+518 VVLPSRTHCL

-555 LTVNIDTAETRALV
+555 LTVNIDTADTRALV
-569 REWQNRGIQVPL
+569 REWEDRGIQVPL

-592 RPVVDYVTRLREQS
+592 RPVVDYVTRLREQR

-622 WWEQLLHNQSALRLK
+622 WWEQFLHNQSALRLK
-637 TRLLYERGVM
+637 SRLLYERGVM

-670 VGRWRGPE
+670 VGRWREPE
-678 TR
+678 AQ